1 MVHFTRSNRFTLL
14 TMMAFLLSNIFIF
27 SPQTVYITNIGQ
39 FTVSLFT
46 VLESCLI
53 PVLVLFLLFYPVVK
67 LIPDA
72 GAIRYAAVLATLSVL
87 AWIQGNVLLW
97 EYGLLDG
104 KSIVWSDY
112 EWRGWID
119 GGLWTAAILVT
130 WRYKKIA
137 TIAIKGAL
145 FVFILQLLTACY
157 TSYQNWDSIHKE
169 YQTSGNETLTEI
181 FNFSKT
187 ANVLHIV
194 VDGFQSDVFD
204 ELMHHATL
212 KDKYRK
218 SFQGFEY
225 YRETLGAFPYTIFAV
240 PAFLAGELYSNQ
252 SPKGTFIDDV
262 LKGSTI
268 LSAAKN
274 AGYEIDLATGGDY
287 MGDRYANL
295 PFNNLYNLDIITS
308 AGGEL
313 KDPAVALELALFRV
327 APHFLKRYIYNDQK
341 WLLSRLVFGE
351 EFYKFGYFSHT
362 YVLNKFIQDMKM
374 ERRTPVYKYLHIMNT
389 HNPMVVDERCQYSG
403 KPSSMTRNSLT
414 IQSFCT
420 LDTLSRLLDR
430 MKEMGVYDN
439 TLIIIHGDHG
449 GWVPNYRQ
457 GPPATLVSGETAPV
471 WMTSLASP
479 LLAIKKPNDKAPFRS
494 SEIYAS
500 LLDIPATIADI
511 MDWDADFKYQSL
523 EELKNNGAGT
533 RERFFRFYFWQRD
546 AWEADY
552 TNPIQEFRIDG
563 SHYEAEWKLTRV
575 FYPPQHNRGL
585 TQ

>member
-1 MVHFTRSNRFTLL
+1 
-14 TMMAFLLSNIFIF
+14 
-27 SPQTVYITNIGQ
+27 
-39 FTVSLFT
+39 
-46 VLESCLI
+46 
-53 PVLVLFLLFYPVVK
+53 
-67 LIPDA
+67 
-72 GAIRYAAVLATLSVL
+72 
-87 AWIQGNVLLW
+87 
-97 EYGLLDG
+97 
-104 KSIVWSDY
+104 
-112 EWRGWID
+112 
-119 GGLWTAAILVT
+119 
-130 WRYKKIA
+130 
-137 TIAIKGAL
+137 
-145 FVFILQLLTACY
+145 
-157 TSYQNWDSIHKE
+157 
-169 YQTSGNETLTEI
+169 
-181 FNFSKT
+181 
-187 ANVLHIV
+187 
-194 VDGFQSDVFD
+194 
-204 ELMHHATL
+204 
-212 KDKYRK
+212 
-218 SFQGFEY
+218 
-225 YRETLGAFPYTIFAV
+225 
-240 PAFLAGELYSNQ
+240 
-252 SPKGTFIDDV
+252 
-262 LKGSTI
+262 
-268 LSAAKN
+268 
-274 AGYEIDLATGGDY
+274 
-287 MGDRYANL
+287 
-295 PFNNLYNLDIITS
+295 
-308 AGGEL
+308 
-313 KDPAVALELALFRV
+313 
-327 APHFLKRYIYNDQK
+327 
-341 WLLSRLVFGE
+341 
-351 EFYKFGYFSHT
+351 
-362 YVLNKFIQDMKM
+362 M

-552 TNPIQEFRIDG
+552 TNPIQEFRIGG